1 LKNPVIYD
9 YFVPMFQENCA
20 VCAHCLDMKRYGGQN
35 KLHQACLARRC
46 ESLQPAANKKV
57 RERWSTLEPHS
68 SGGASSHSEGEQ
80 QLHPTATHS
89 TGRKRAG
96 NSRRSAPALRGREEQ
111 SDDDSEGESA
121 ARKGTRRPA
130 RKLLLTVTQ
139 QDDTSPSPAVIRNLA
154 DVKKGE
160 ERVRAA
166 ASSRG
171 VGSSAAVPGRG
182 GDSTL
187 PVIGV
192 PAGLSSLLAKVKAE
206 TKPLER

>member
-1 LKNPVIYD
+1 
-9 YFVPMFQENCA
+9 M
-20 VCAHCLDMKRYGGQN
+20 CAHCLDMKRYGGQN
-35 KLHQACLARRC
+35 KLHQACLTRRC

-80 QLHPTATHS
+80 QLHPTTANNS
-89 TGRKRAG
+89 TARKRAG
-96 NSRRSAPALRGREEQ
+96 NNTRRSAPALLRGREEQ
-111 SDDDSEGESA
+111 SDDESEGESA
-121 ARKGTRRPA
+121 AAARKGARRPA

-139 QDDTSPSPAVIRNLA
+139 DDPSSPSPAVIRNLA
-154 DVKKGE
+154 DVKGE

-171 VGSSAAVPGRG
+171 VGTSAAVPGRG
-182 GDSTL
+182 GDSGAL

>member
-1 LKNPVIYD
+1 
-9 YFVPMFQENCA
+9 

-35 KLHQACLARRC
+35 RLHQACLARRC

-139 QDDTSPSPAVIRNLA
+139 DDPSSPSPAVIRNLA
-154 DVKKGE
+154 DVKGE

-171 VGSSAAVPGRG
+171 VGSSAAAVPGDPGRG
-182 GDSTL
+182 GSAL

-192 PAGLSSLLAKVKAE
+192 PAGLSSLQAKVKAE

>member
-1 LKNPVIYD
+1 
-9 YFVPMFQENCA
+9 MFQENCA

-35 KLHQACLARRC
+35 RLHQACLARRC

-68 SGGASSHSEGEQ
+68 SGGASSQSEGEQ

-96 NSRRSAPALRGREEQ
+96 NSRRSVPALRGREEQ

-121 ARKGTRRPA
+121 SAAARKGARRPA

-139 QDDTSPSPAVIRNLA
+139 QDDPSSPSPAVIRNLA

-182 GDSTL
+182 GDSGAL